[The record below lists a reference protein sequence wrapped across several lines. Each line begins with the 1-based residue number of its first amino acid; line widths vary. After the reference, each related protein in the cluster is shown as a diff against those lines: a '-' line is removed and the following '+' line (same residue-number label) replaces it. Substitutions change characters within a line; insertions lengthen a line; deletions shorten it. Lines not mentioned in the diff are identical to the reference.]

1 MSTVIT
7 VSQLKQS
14 CTVAPAKALSNWALS
29 VTWVKETSVLVKL
42 VPTLA
47 PITIGIAV
55 LTCNTDKKINHEI
68 ESADLILIGHLLPLE
83 TIETI
88 TDVQVEEL
96 WTSTVKRIP
105 IIRLTIGFDSNGFP
119 WNIVPRGEKKIVCKN
134 AFFTVLW
141 LHSLYRLYSLCC
153 LKRFFKLKES
163 SINYFDILP
172 YLELK

>member
-1 MSTVIT
+1 MYCCSSKGSFKLCPIRDL
-7 VSQLKQS
+7 SQGDK
-14 CTVAPAKALSNWALS
+14 CTGQAGANIGTHHHRYSSFNLQYWQNKSIMKSNL
-29 VTWVKETSVLVKL
+29 
-42 VPTLA
+42 
-47 PITIGIAV
+47 
-55 LTCNTDKKINHEI
+55 
-68 ESADLILIGHLLPLE
+68 LIWHWLDEHLLPLE